1 MATLSGTVDLYNNAY
16 GHYEAEVYRLVR
28 AGTYGKDLGQTGWTT
43 TQESEEIPQR
53 LQLSSTSNVL
63 EIGCGSGRYALQIA
77 GHLGVPHRGFGHQ
90 CCRRE
95 RTRIIWLLRRI
106 CPHKCDFRWR
116 MSRSQLAFDDAA
128 FDAVFSNDV
137 LCHVRG
143 RLALLREIFRVVKP
157 GGRFLFSDA
166 LVIGGMISHEEVAA
180 RSAIGY
186 YLFSPPGENERLLR
200 DAGFARIE
208 VLDTTASAAEISE
221 QWRNTREKHGEA
233 LVAIEGRVNFEGLQ
247 KIFWQRSKNSAES
260 AGYCNSST
268 LPKNPGN

>member
-1 MATLSGTVDLYNNAY
+1 VGRTVNLYDNAY

-28 AGTYGKDLGQTGWTT
+28 VETYGQDLGQTGWTT

-53 LQLSSTSNVL
+53 LQLSSNSNVL
-63 EIGCGSGRYALQIA
+63 EIGCGSGCYALQIA
-77 GHLGVPHRGFGHQ
+77 GHVGCRIVGVDINAAGVENANHLAAAQ
-90 CCRRE
+90 N
-95 RTRIIWLLRRI
+95 L
-106 CPHKCDFRWR
+106 
-116 MSRSQLAFDDAA
+116 SSQVKFQVADVSQPLAFEDAA
-128 FDAVFSNDV
+128 FDAVLSNDV

-143 RLALLREIFRVVKP
+143 RLALLREIFRVLKS

-200 DAGFARIE
+200 DAGFPRVE

-221 QWRNTREKHGEA
+221 RWRNAREKNSEA
-233 LVAIEGRVNFEGLQ
+233 LAAIEGRVNFEGLQ
-247 KIFWQRSKNSAES
+247 KFLATVENLSRERRLLRLLYVAEKPAS
-260 AGYCNSST
+260 
-268 LPKNPGN
+268 